1 MDKSLHSV
9 TSVSPKLNKN
19 EQEKKRKYNSVHL
32 ENLREILYISLLNNW
47 GFSFVFVKPKKFN
60 IHTVLPFIHISKC
73 IDPFGNIV
81 FSYDELRNEAIRLK
95 VGEGKKDMERR
106 ITQYIKTQSNN
117 ILVDCILSMKFVTAT
132 EKKSTKAITVNTSI
146 PSIRKIDQ
154 IIIFDGTSH
163 WSISLKD
170 ESTIAFLDEI
180 HKQIFENAI
189 KVNLWLIPLTIP
201 INSVLQY
208 IPNIIP
214 TN

>member
-1 MDKSLHSV
+1 MDRSFSPV
-9 TSVSPKLNKN
+9 NSVSSKLNKN
-19 EQEKKRKYNSVHL
+19 EQVKKRKYNSVHL
-32 ENLREILYISLLNNW
+32 ENLREILYISLLNTW

-106 ITQYIKTQSNN
+106 ITQYIKTRSNN
-117 ILVDCILSMKFVTAT
+117 VLVECILSMKFVIAT

-154 IIIFDGTSH
+154 IVIFDGTNH
-163 WSISLKD
+163 WSILLKD
-170 ESTIAFLDEI
+170 KGTIAFLDEV
-180 HKQIFENAI
+180 HKEIFENAVKI
-189 KVNLWLIPLTIP
+189 NLWLIPLTISIEP
-201 INSVLQY
+201 ILQY
-208 IPNIIP
+208 LPNITPIK
-214 TN
+214 